1 MWFSGLALAWLHKAA
16 STLNQTAITF
26 DLYFQFL
33 RNLDYFA
40 AELIRIKM
48 VPRVLP
54 WCEAKPTLQ
63 TNFGKRNTQTLHIPL
78 YNDS

>member
-1 MWFSGLALAWLHKAA
+1 MLVFAERVTYYTLYLHLKI
-16 STLNQTAITF
+16 SYF
-26 DLYFQFL
+26 FVYFQPL

-54 WCEAKPTLQ
+54 W
-63 TNFGKRNTQTLHIPL
+63 H
-78 YNDS
+78 